1 MDANRLEESAREA
14 QSRRRA
20 LAKAQADVDKAKR
33 RSRRDAEET
42 QRLAQRVGEIELRLI
57 AARRESAAHADTT
70 GIAAAFSQSPLVDAG
85 AEALLALTANRFDQV
100 CAGAVAHSRQRPA
113 RGRLAPL
120 ARPRIDGEGRRVGPA
135 RAGRH
140 TALLLRHH
148 REMPGGI
155 EREGGAGQPV
165 SVGVAGAGGEPGSE
179 HAEVG

>member
-85 AEALLALTANRFDQV
+85 AEALLALTAIDSTKSAPVRSRTRGS
-100 CAGAVAHSRQRPA
+100 APRGAASPHSRSLGLMV
-113 RGRLAPL
+113 RGGASAQHVLGGTPHSSSATIAKCRAGLSAK
-120 ARPRIDGEGRRVGPA
+120 AA
-135 RAGRH
+135 RASR
-140 TALLLRHH
+140 
-148 REMPGGI
+148 
-155 EREGGAGQPV
+155 
-165 SVGVAGAGGEPGSE
+165 
-179 HAEVG
+179 